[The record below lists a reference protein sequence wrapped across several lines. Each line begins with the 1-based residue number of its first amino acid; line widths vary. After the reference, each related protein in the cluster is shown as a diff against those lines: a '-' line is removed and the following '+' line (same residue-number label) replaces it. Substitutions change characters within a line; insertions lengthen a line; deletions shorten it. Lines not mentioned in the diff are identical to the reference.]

1 VEADR
6 SFAPGRSAAA
16 QGGRDGTAASRS
28 DEDVKG
34 RHEVVEAVVPSDGG
48 VAPPPT
54 VVRDVVHDRG
64 EYSFR
69 VDGVIGERSVRFWG
83 DVPAPPAPAAEPAFA
98 ATLLPAM
105 AAGGRL
111 ELPLALDSRL
121 REALP
126 DLQAALIGIAGSGPY
141 APLPVRAVEI
151 VDSERPAARDVEAAG
166 SRGVGL
172 FFSGGVDSWSTLLRR
187 PEVTDLIYVHGFDI
201 PLDRPDLSE
210 RVEQGLRGVA
220 DARGLAFHVV
230 RSNLRDL
237 HDRAVGWE
245 IGHGPGLAAVA
256 HLFAPACRRMLI
268 GSGVTY
274 TEPVTRGSHPLVDH
288 LWSSELCEIVNDGS
302 HLTRAMKVREIA
314 ASPEA
319 LAVLRVCWRRVE
331 EYNCGR
337 CEKCLRTMVALE
349 AAGALGRCATFE
361 GALDLDAVAALQ
373 LPSRELIPWWQDNLA
388 LASESGH
395 ADLVAALERC
405 LESNSR
411 RLSTERGD
419 SPASGGAHAAA
430 EAQAAILSEQLRA
443 VTASRSWRWTAPLR
457 GAGGLAR
464 RLSGRQGGG

>member
-1 VEADR
+1 MGHQNGVEAM
-6 SFAPGRSAAA
+6 AH
-16 QGGRDGTAASRS
+16 T
-28 DEDVKG
+28 
-34 RHEVVEAVVPSDGG
+34 DGG
-48 VAPPPT
+48 AVAPT
-54 VVRDVVHDRG
+54 VVRDVVNRQG

-69 VDGVIGERSVRFWG
+69 VDGGLGEPRVRFWG

-111 ELPLALDSRL
+111 DLPLALDPRL
-121 REALP
+121 RDALP
-126 DLQAALIGIAGSGPY
+126 DLQAALIAIAGAGPY
-141 APLPVRAVEI
+141 APLPLQAIEI
-151 VDSERPAARDVEAAG
+151 VDSERPPVRGAETTG

-172 FFSGGVDSWSTLLRR
+172 FFSGGVDSLSTLLRR

-210 RVEQGLRGVA
+210 RVEQGLRKVA
-220 DARGLAFHVV
+220 DARGLGFHVV

-245 IGHGPGLAAVA
+245 IGHGPALAAVA
-256 HLFAPACRRMLI
+256 HLFAPTCRRMLI

-288 LWSSELCEIVNDGS
+288 LWSSERCEIVNDGS

-314 ASPEA
+314 TSPMA
-319 LAVLRVCWRRVE
+319 LAVLRVCWKRVE

-349 AAGALGRCATFE
+349 AAGALGRCGAFE
-361 GALDLDAVAALQ
+361 GPLDLDAVAGLQ
-373 LPSRELIPWWQDNLA
+373 LPSPESIPWWRDNLA
-388 LASESGH
+388 LASESGRP
-395 ADLVAALERC
+395 DLVAAVERC

-411 RLSTERGD
+411 RFATARGG
-419 SPASGGAHAAA
+419 PQAAGGAQAAT
-430 EAQAAILSEQLRA
+430 EAQAAAVSEQLQA
-443 VTASRSWRWTAPLR
+443 VTTSRSWRWTAPFR
-457 GAGGLAR
+457 AAGALAR
-464 RLSGRQGGG
+464 RLSGRRGGG